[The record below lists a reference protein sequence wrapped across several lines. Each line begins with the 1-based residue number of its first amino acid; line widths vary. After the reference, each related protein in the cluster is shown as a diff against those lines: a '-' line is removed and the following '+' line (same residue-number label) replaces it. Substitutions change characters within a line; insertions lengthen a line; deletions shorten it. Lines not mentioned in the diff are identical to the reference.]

1 MEGQHSKSKRRALDA
16 SLLGL
21 LSALYFAQG
30 LPSGLLGKA
39 LPSLL
44 RDQGMSLPAIGFT
57 ALLALPWT
65 LKFLWAP
72 FLDRFW
78 TRRRW
83 LLTLNAATCGL
94 MLLIAAQDF
103 GVWVSGAFP
112 LLLTVLFLMNL
123 VAATQDIATDGL
135 AVSRL
140 APRLRGLGNSA
151 QVIGYKTGMIAGGG
165 LLLWL
170 AARFGWQLSYAAL
183 ALLIAPVL
191 LSVWFMSD
199 TNAMDRSA
207 AMRADWQGFKGY
219 VLLFAGFLSKP
230 RMGWWLL
237 TVAVYKAGDSL
248 ASRMIG
254 PFLTDQGKSL
264 ADIGLLTGVVGA
276 TAGLAGALMGGMF
289 LLRLGH
295 RNALLLFGG
304 MQAAGFA
311 GYRFMAGGA
320 GGRPLHPGIWLSG
333 RFYRRCGNHPLRT
346 RAHFHVFPEERTFTG
361 GRQLMPRRTPNQ
373 NHCLFDNLAVLKH
386 PLNDGTAFRIHPVNP
401 VKIIDPIPFGVKIN
415 TPGQAGHLR
424 KLAVQIIG
432 DNVWIA

>member
-1 MEGQHSKSKRRALDA
+1 MDGKPSKSERRARDM

-44 RDQGMSLPAIGFT
+44 REQGMSLPAIGFT

-78 TRRRW
+78 TRRKW

-94 MLLIAAQDF
+94 MLLVAAQDF
-103 GVWVSGAFP
+103 GVWVSRAFP
-112 LLLTVLFLMNL
+112 LLLTALFLMNL

-140 APRLRGLGNSA
+140 TPRLRGLGNSA
-151 QVIGYKTGMIAGGG
+151 QVIGYKIGMIVGGG

-170 AARFGWQLSYAAL
+170 ADHLGWQLSYAAL

-199 TNAMDRSA
+199 TLDTDKSA
-207 AMRADWQGFKGY
+207 IMRADWQGAKGY
-219 VLLFAGFLSKP
+219 ALLFAGFLSQP

-237 TVAVYKAGDSL
+237 TVAVFKVGDSL

-254 PFLTDQGKSL
+254 PFLTDQGRSL
-264 ADIGLLTGVVGA
+264 ADIGLMTGVVGA

-289 LLRLGH
+289 LLKLGH

-311 GYRFMAGGA
+311 GYRFVAGGA
-320 GGRPLHPGIWLSG
+320 CDDLILYAVVCVEQFADGLSTVALFTAMMDVCRKQSPGADYTLQAAFQVTVSGMAALVGGLFTQTFGYPAIFTAGAALTLCALAPVVMYFRETGSSAAA
-333 RFYRRCGNHPLRT
+333 GN
-346 RAHFHVFPEERTFTG
+346 
-361 GRQLMPRRTPNQ
+361 
-373 NHCLFDNLAVLKH
+373 
-386 PLNDGTAFRIHPVNP
+386 
-401 VKIIDPIPFGVKIN
+401 
-415 TPGQAGHLR
+415 
-424 KLAVQIIG
+424 
-432 DNVWIA
+432 

>member
-199 TNAMDRSA
+199 TNAMDRSG

-320 GGRPLHPGIWLSG
+320 CDDLMLYAVVCAEQFADGLSTVALFTAMMDVCRKQSPGADYTLQAAFQVTVSGVAALAGGLFTQTFGYPAVFTAGAAITLCALAPIFMYFRKSEPLPAA
-333 RFYRRCGNHPLRT
+333 GN
-346 RAHFHVFPEERTFTG
+346 
-361 GRQLMPRRTPNQ
+361 
-373 NHCLFDNLAVLKH
+373 
-386 PLNDGTAFRIHPVNP
+386 
-401 VKIIDPIPFGVKIN
+401 
-415 TPGQAGHLR
+415 
-424 KLAVQIIG
+424 
-432 DNVWIA
+432 